1 MEIRDSLD
9 IISKYLL
16 VMELRFEAI
25 VYSKFGDE
33 DSNAGHIKCSR
44 GPQVPTP
51 ALDRILI
58 FYSFSKLTAV
68 VAKTYAHI
76 YAREQTLAI
85 KIIVLGE

>member
-1 MEIRDSLD
+1 MRA
-9 IISKYLL
+9 ISN
-16 VMELRFEAI
+16 VHAGRRF
-25 VYSKFGDE
+25 
-33 DSNAGHIKCSR
+33 
-44 GPQVPTP
+44 PTP

-85 KIIVLGE
+85 RMIVLGE